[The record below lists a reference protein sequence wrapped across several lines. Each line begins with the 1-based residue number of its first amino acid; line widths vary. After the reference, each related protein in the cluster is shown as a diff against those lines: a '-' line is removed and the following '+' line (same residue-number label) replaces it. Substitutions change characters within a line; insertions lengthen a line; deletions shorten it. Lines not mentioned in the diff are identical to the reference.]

1 MFVKL
6 LSLLELNSN
15 QSRFKECK
23 VGLDN
28 DYDEIIEAF
37 NPDFIMAEHIGE
49 NTVVL
54 EQAIKNWSAY
64 GLFYPDIKT
73 IDQELVSYQF
83 PKVFLLDIES
93 EFTSFFAGFG
103 KVVLNMIDYQKS
115 CYELIYN
122 GAYVFDW

>member
-1 MFVKL
+1 MKL
-6 LSLLELNSN
+6 LSSLDLNSN

-28 DYDEIIEAF
+28 DYDEVIEAF
-37 NPDFIMAEHIGE
+37 NPDLIMAEHIGE

-64 GLFYPDIKT
+64 GLFYPDITT
-73 IDQELVSYQF
+73 INQELIFYQF
-83 PKVFLLDIES
+83 PKIFLLDNES
-93 EFTSFFAGFG
+93 EFTNFFEGFG
-103 KVVLNMIDYQKS
+103 KVVLNMIDYKKS
-115 CYELIYN
+115 CYELIFN

>member
-1 MFVKL
+1 MKL

>member
-1 MFVKL
+1 MKL
-6 LSLLELNSN
+6 LSLLELHSN
-15 QSRFKECK
+15 QSKFKECK

-37 NPDFIMAEHIGE
+37 KPDLIMAEHISE

-64 GLFYPDIKT
+64 GLFYPDITT
-73 IDQELVSYQF
+73 IDLELLFYQF
-83 PKVFLLDIES
+83 PKIFLLDNES
-93 EFTSFFAGFG
+93 EFTSFFEEFG
-103 KVVLNMIDYQKS
+103 KVVLNMIDYQEA

-122 GAYVFDW
+122 GAYAFDG

>member
-1 MFVKL
+1 MKL

-37 NPDFIMAEHIGE
+37 KPDLIMAEHISE

-64 GLFYPDIKT
+64 GLFYPDITT
-73 IDQELVSYQF
+73 IDLELLFYKF
-83 PKVFLLDIES
+83 PKIFLLDNDS
-93 EFTSFFAGFG
+93 EFTSFFEEFG
-103 KVVLNMIDYQKS
+103 KVVLNMIDYQES

-122 GAYVFDW
+122 GAYAFDG

>member
-1 MFVKL
+1 VKL
-6 LSLLELNSN
+6 LSLLELNSD
-15 QSRFKECK
+15 QPIFKECK

-28 DYDEIIEAF
+28 DYDEIIEVF
-37 NPDFIMAEHIGE
+37 NPDLIMAEHIDE

-64 GLFYPDIKT
+64 GLFYPDITT
-73 IDQELVSYQF
+73 INQELISYQF
-83 PKVFLLDIES
+83 PKIFLLDNES
-93 EFTSFFAGFG
+93 EFTSFFEGFG

-115 CYELIYN
+115 CYELIFN

>member
-1 MFVKL
+1 MKL

-15 QSRFKECK
+15 QSIFKECK

-37 NPDFIMAEHIGE
+37 NPDLIMAENIDE

-64 GLFYPDIKT
+64 GLFYPDITK
-73 IDQELVSYQF
+73 INQELIYYWF
-83 PKVFLLDIES
+83 PKIFLLDNES
-93 EFTSFFAGFG
+93 EFTSFFEGFC

-115 CYELIYN
+115 CYELIFN

>member
-1 MFVKL
+1 MKL

-23 VGLDN
+23 VELDN

-37 NPDFIMAEHIGE
+37 NPDLIMAEHIGE

-64 GLFYPDIKT
+64 GLFYPDMTT
-73 IDQELVSYQF
+73 IDQELISFQF
-83 PKVFLLDIES
+83 PKIFLLDNES
-93 EFTSFFAGFG
+93 EFTSFFEGLG
-103 KVVLNMIDYQKS
+103 KVVLNIVDYQKS
-115 CYELIYN
+115 CYELIFN
-122 GAYVFDW
+122 GAYVFD

>member
-1 MFVKL
+1 VKL

-15 QSRFKECK
+15 QSIFKECK

-37 NPDFIMAEHIGE
+37 NPDLIMAEHIGE

-64 GLFYPDIKT
+64 GLFYPDITT
-73 IDQELVSYQF
+73 INQELISYQF
-83 PKVFLLDIES
+83 PKIFLLDNES
-93 EFTSFFAGFG
+93 EFTSFFEGFG

-115 CYELIYN
+115 CYELIFN

>member
-1 MFVKL
+1 MKL

-15 QSRFKECK
+15 QSIFKECK

-37 NPDFIMAEHIGE
+37 NPDLIMAENIDE

-64 GLFYPDIKT
+64 GLF
-73 IDQELVSYQF
+73 LS
-83 PKVFLLDIES
+83 
-93 EFTSFFAGFG
+93 
-103 KVVLNMIDYQKS
+103 
-115 CYELIYN
+115 
-122 GAYVFDW
+122 

>member
-1 MFVKL
+1 MKL
-6 LSLLELNSN
+6 LSSLDLNSN

-37 NPDFIMAEHIGE
+37 NPDLIMAEHIGE

-64 GLFYPDIKT
+64 SLFYPDITT
-73 IDQELVSYQF
+73 IDQELISYQF
-83 PKVFLLDIES
+83 PKIFLLDNES
-93 EFTSFFAGFG
+93 EFTSFFEGFG

-115 CYELIYN
+115 SYELIYN

>member
-1 MFVKL
+1 MKL

-15 QSRFKECK
+15 QSIFKECK

-28 DYDEIIEAF
+28 YYDEIIEAF
-37 NPDFIMAEHIGE
+37 NPDLIMAEHIGE

-54 EQAIKNWSAY
+54 EQAIKKWSAY
-64 GLFYPDIKT
+64 GLFYPDITT
-73 IDQELVSYQF
+73 INQELISYQF
-83 PKVFLLDIES
+83 PKTFLLDNES
-93 EFTSFFAGFG
+93 EFTSFFEGFG

-115 CYELIYN
+115 CYELIFN